1 MRIANG
7 LFAALFLL
15 SVVVQYND
23 PDPIRWMAIYGAALA
38 MCLLRG
44 RVPWW
49 APVIVAVVAVL
60 WGLTLAP
67 GVFSEAQL
75 ADLVRTMKHEN
86 HAEEARELGGLCL
99 VALWTT
105 VLAAERR
112 LRG

>member
-1 MRIANG
+1 MRVANAV
-7 LFAALFLL
+7 FAALFLL

-49 APVIVAVVAVL
+49 APAIVGVVAGI
-60 WGLTLAP
+60 WGLTLVP
-67 GVFSEAQL
+67 GVLAEAEL

-99 VALWTT
+99 VALWTGA
-105 VLAAERR
+105 LAAERR
-112 LRG
+112 LRR